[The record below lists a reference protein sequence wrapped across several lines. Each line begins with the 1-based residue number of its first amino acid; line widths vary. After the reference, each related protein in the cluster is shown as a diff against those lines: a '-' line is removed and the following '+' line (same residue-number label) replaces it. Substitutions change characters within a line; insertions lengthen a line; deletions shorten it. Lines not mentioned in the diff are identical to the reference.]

1 MARSTKPS
9 VDRRNFLKSAPRAV
23 VLVGVAAALI
33 SSAAATPAARGE
45 RATQSS
51 PPAAAPAGN
60 AENGKR
66 LFTKDG
72 CYECHGLQGQ
82 GAPATGPRIG
92 PDPVSFQVLSRYIRK
107 PTGEMPPY
115 TEKVLPDKELA
126 DIYAFLK
133 SLPRPPAATT
143 IPLLN

>member
-1 MARSTKPS
+1 MKKLPADSLR
-9 VDRRNFLKSAPRAV
+9 LAV
-23 VLVGVAAALI
+23 ALVGVAAALI
-33 SSAAATPAARGE
+33 FSAIASRAMGQAATQP
-45 RATQSS
+45 S

-60 AENGKR
+60 AEDGKR

-82 GAPATGPRIG
+82 GAQATGPRIG
-92 PDPVSFQVLSRYIRK
+92 PDPVSFQVFSRYLRK

-115 TEKVLPDKELA
+115 TDKVLPDKELA

-143 IPLLN
+143 VPLLN

>member
-1 MARSTKPS
+1 MKIA
-9 VDRRNFLKSAPRAV
+9 
-23 VLVGVAAALI
+23 VLVVVTAALI
-33 SSAAATPAARGE
+33 SGATRSIGQAAA
-45 RATQSS
+45 QSS
-51 PPAAAPAGN
+51 PAAAAPAGN
-60 AENGKR
+60 AETGKR

-82 GAPATGPRIG
+82 GAQASAPRIG
-92 PDPVSFQVLSRYIRK
+92 PDPIAFQAFSRYLRK

-115 TEKVLPDKELA
+115 TDKVLPDKDVA

-133 SLPRPPAATT
+133 SLPRPPAAAT

>member
-1 MARSTKPS
+1 MNILPAHS
-9 VDRRNFLKSAPRAV
+9 LPRAV
-23 VLVGVAAALI
+23 VLVGIAAAL
-33 SSAAATPAARGE
+33 SFSATLAATQP
-45 RATQSS
+45 S

-82 GAPATGPRIG
+82 GAQATGPRLG

-133 SLPRPPAATT
+133 SLPRPPAVTS

>member
-1 MARSTKPS
+1 MATSTRPS
-9 VDRRNFLKSAPRAV
+9 VDRRNFLKSAVASAV
-23 VLVGVAAALI
+23 ALVAVAAALI
-33 SSAAATPAARGE
+33 FSAPV
-45 RATQSS
+45 RAMGQAPTQSS

-133 SLPRPPAATT
+133 SLPRPPAASS

>member
-1 MARSTKPS
+1 MNILPAHS
-9 VDRRNFLKSAPRAV
+9 LPRAV
-23 VLVGVAAALI
+23 VLVGVAAAL
-33 SSAAATPAARGE
+33 SFSANLAARGE
-45 RATQSS
+45 SPAGLPAIGQAATQPS

-60 AENGKR
+60 ADNGKR

-82 GAPATGPRIG
+82 GAQATGPRLG

-133 SLPRPPAATT
+133 SLPRPPAASS

>member
-1 MARSTKPS
+1 MRKFRADSLR
-9 VDRRNFLKSAPRAV
+9 RAV
-23 VLVGVAAALI
+23 ALVAVAAALI
-33 SSAAATPAARGE
+33 CSATQAALAMGQA
-45 RATQSS
+45 ATQSS
-51 PPAAAPAGN
+51 PPVAAPAGN

-82 GAPATGPRIG
+82 GAQATGPRIG

-143 IPLLN
+143 IPQLN

>member
-1 MARSTKPS
+1 MKILPAHG
-9 VDRRNFLKSAPRAV
+9 LPRAV
-23 VLVGVAAALI
+23 VLVGVAAAL
-33 SSAAATPAARGE
+33 SFSATATRAMGQA
-45 RATQSS
+45 ATQSS

-82 GAPATGPRIG
+82 GAQATGPRLG

-133 SLPRPPAATT
+133 SLPRPPAATS

>member
-1 MARSTKPS
+1 MR
-9 VDRRNFLKSAPRAV
+9 VLSADSLPRAV
-23 VLVGVAAALI
+23 ALVAVAATLSFPATR
-33 SSAAATPAARGE
+33 AMGQAATP
-45 RATQSS
+45 SS

-60 AENGKR
+60 AETGKR
-66 LFTKDG
+66 LFMKDG

-82 GAPATGPRIG
+82 GAQATAPRIG
-92 PDPVSFQVLSRYIRK
+92 PDPVSFPVFTRYIRK

-115 TEKVLPDKELA
+115 TDKVLSDAELA

>member
-1 MARSTKPS
+1 MKIFPAHS
-9 VDRRNFLKSAPRAV
+9 LPRAV
-23 VLVGVAAALI
+23 VLVGVATALI
-33 SSAAATPAARGE
+33 FNTSRAAGQAV
-45 RATQSS
+45 TQSS
-51 PPAAAPAGN
+51 PPAAAPTGN

-82 GAPATGPRIG
+82 GAQATGPRIG
-92 PDPVSFQVLSRYIRK
+92 PDPVSFQVLSRYVRK
-107 PTGEMPPY
+107 PTGEMP
-115 TEKVLPDKELA
+115 PDKELA

>member
-1 MARSTKPS
+1 MKIFPADSQ
-9 VDRRNFLKSAPRAV
+9 PRAV
-23 VLVGVAAALI
+23 VVVAVAAALI
-33 SSAAATPAARGE
+33 FGATLAALAMGQA
-45 RATQSS
+45 ATQSS

-82 GAPATGPRIG
+82 GAQATGPRIG
-92 PDPVSFQVLSRYIRK
+92 PDPVSFQVFIRYIRK

-115 TEKVLPDKELA
+115 TDKVLPDKELA

>member
-1 MARSTKPS
+1 VYNVRMMFPAHS
-9 VDRRNFLKSAPRAV
+9 LPRAV
-23 VLVGVAAALI
+23 VLVGVAAAL
-33 SSAAATPAARGE
+33 SFSATTRAMGQAAA
-45 RATQSS
+45 QSS
-51 PPAAAPAGN
+51 PPAAAPGGN

-82 GAPATGPRIG
+82 GAQATGPRIG

>member
-1 MARSTKPS
+1 MRILPAHS
-9 VDRRNFLKSAPRAV
+9 LPRAV
-23 VLVGVAAALI
+23 VVVGVVAAL
-33 SSAAATPAARGE
+33 SFSANRAMGQAATQP
-45 RATQSS
+45 S

-82 GAPATGPRIG
+82 GAQATGPRIG
-92 PDPVSFQVLSRYIRK
+92 PDPVSFQVFTRYIRK

-115 TEKVLPDKELA
+115 TDKVLPDKELA

-133 SLPRPPAATT
+133 TLPRPPAATS

>member
-1 MARSTKPS
+1 MK
-9 VDRRNFLKSAPRAV
+9 VFSADSLPRAV
-23 VLVGVAAALI
+23 VPVTVAALI
-33 SSAAATPAARGE
+33 FSATLAVLAIGQAT
-45 RATQSS
+45 TQPS
-51 PPAAAPAGN
+51 PSAAAPAGN

-82 GAPATGPRIG
+82 GAQATGPRIG
-92 PDPVSFQVLSRYIRK
+92 PDPVSFQVFSRYIRK

-115 TEKVLPDKELA
+115 TDKVLPDKELA

-133 SLPRPPAATT
+133 SLPRPPAASS

>member
-1 MARSTKPS
+1 MNILPAHG
-9 VDRRNFLKSAPRAV
+9 LPRAV
-23 VLVGVAAALI
+23 VLVGVAAAL
-33 SSAAATPAARGE
+33 SFSATLAALAMGQAATQP
-45 RATQSS
+45 S

-82 GAPATGPRIG
+82 GAQATGPRLG

>member
-1 MARSTKPS
+1 MARSTEPS

-23 VLVGVAAALI
+23 VLVGVAAAVI
-33 SSAAATPAARGE
+33 FGASAT
-45 RATQSS
+45 RAMGQAVTQSS

-82 GAPATGPRIG
+82 GAQATGPRLG

-107 PTGEMPPY
+107 PT
-115 TEKVLPDKELA
+115 
-126 DIYAFLK
+126 
-133 SLPRPPAATT
+133 
-143 IPLLN
+143 

>member
-1 MARSTKPS
+1 MRT
-9 VDRRNFLKSAPRAV
+9 FSADILPRAV
-23 VLVGVAAALI
+23 VLMTAVAALI
-33 SSAAATPAARGE
+33 FAGLGAMADFHHGLLAMGQA
-45 RATQSS
+45 ATQSP

-82 GAPATGPRIG
+82 GAQATGPRIG

-133 SLPRPPAATT
+133 SLPRPPAAST

>member
-1 MARSTKPS
+1 MKMFPADSLRP
-9 VDRRNFLKSAPRAV
+9 AV
-23 VLVGVAAALI
+23 VPALVAAALI
-33 SSAAATPAARGE
+33 FGATRPIGQAAP
-45 RATQSS
+45 QSS

-66 LFTKDG
+66 LFTQDG

-82 GAPATGPRIG
+82 GAQATGPRIG
-92 PDPVSFQVLSRYIRK
+92 PDPVSFQVFTRYIRK

-115 TEKVLPDKELA
+115 TEKVVTDKDLA

-133 SLPRPPAATT
+133 SLPHPPAATT

>member
-1 MARSTKPS
+1 MK
-9 VDRRNFLKSAPRAV
+9 VFSADSLPRAV
-23 VLVGVAAALI
+23 VLMTAAAALI
-33 SSAAATPAARGE
+33 FGASRVMGQAATQP
-45 RATQSS
+45 S

-82 GAPATGPRIG
+82 GAQATGPRLG

-133 SLPRPPAATT
+133 SLPRPPAASS
-143 IPLLN
+143 IPQLN

>member
-1 MARSTKPS
+1 MNILPAHS
-9 VDRRNFLKSAPRAV
+9 LPRAV
-23 VLVGVAAALI
+23 VLVGVAAAL
-33 SSAAATPAARGE
+33 SFSATATRAIGQAATQP
-45 RATQSS
+45 S

-82 GAPATGPRIG
+82 GAQATGPRIG

>member
-1 MARSTKPS
+1 MNIFTAQS
-9 VDRRNFLKSAPRAV
+9 LPRAV
-23 VLVGVAAALI
+23 VLVGVAAAL
-33 SSAAATPAARGE
+33 SVSATTRAMGQA
-45 RATQSS
+45 ATQSS

-82 GAPATGPRIG
+82 GAQATGPRIG

-115 TEKVLPDKELA
+115 TEKVLPDKERA

>member
-1 MARSTKPS
+1 MKIRPADSLPRS
-9 VDRRNFLKSAPRAV
+9 V
-23 VLVGVAAALI
+23 VLATVASALI
-33 SSAAATPAARGE
+33 FSATWAIGSQA
-45 RATQSS
+45 ATQSS

-72 CYECHGLQGQ
+72 CYACHGFQGQ
-82 GAPATGPRIG
+82 GAQATGPRIG
-92 PDPVSFQVLSRYIRK
+92 PDPVSFQAFTRYLRK

-115 TEKVLPDKELA
+115 TEKVLPDKEVA

-133 SLPRPPAATT
+133 SLPRPPAATG
-143 IPLLN
+143 IPLLK

>member
-1 MARSTKPS
+1 MKMFPAHG
-9 VDRRNFLKSAPRAV
+9 LPRAV
-23 VLVGVAAALI
+23 VLVGVATAL
-33 SSAAATPAARGE
+33 SFSATTRAMGQA
-45 RATQSS
+45 ATQSS
-51 PPAAAPAGN
+51 APAAAPAGN

-82 GAPATGPRIG
+82 GAQATGPRIG

-133 SLPRPPAATT
+133 SLPRPPAAAT

>member
-1 MARSTKPS
+1 MKIA
-9 VDRRNFLKSAPRAV
+9 
-23 VLVGVAAALI
+23 VLVVVAAVLI
-33 SSAAATPAARGE
+33 AGATRSVGQAA
-45 RATQSS
+45 QSS
-51 PPAAAPAGN
+51 PSAAAPAGN
-60 AENGKR
+60 AETGKR

-82 GAPATGPRIG
+82 GAQASAPRIG
-92 PDPVSFQVLSRYIRK
+92 PDPIAFQAFTRYIRK

-115 TEKVLPDKELA
+115 TDKVLPDKDLA

-133 SLPRPPAATT
+133 SLPRPPAAAT